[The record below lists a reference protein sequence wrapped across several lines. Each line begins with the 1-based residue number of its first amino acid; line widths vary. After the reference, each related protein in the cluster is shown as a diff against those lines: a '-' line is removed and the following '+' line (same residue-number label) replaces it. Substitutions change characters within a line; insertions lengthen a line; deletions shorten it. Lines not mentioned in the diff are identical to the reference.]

1 MGRLKLVIKNIAG
14 DPVLNRLQLIV
25 SAPFNIQQKIERF
38 IQSLN
43 LSNAMMM
50 QLMSI
55 ESFQRTTNDIK
66 NEYPMNPL

>member
-1 MGRLKLVIKNIAG
+1 MMSKSIHGRT
-14 DPVLNRLQLIV
+14 
-25 SAPFNIQQKIERF
+25 SERF

-66 NEYPMNPL
+66 TSTQ